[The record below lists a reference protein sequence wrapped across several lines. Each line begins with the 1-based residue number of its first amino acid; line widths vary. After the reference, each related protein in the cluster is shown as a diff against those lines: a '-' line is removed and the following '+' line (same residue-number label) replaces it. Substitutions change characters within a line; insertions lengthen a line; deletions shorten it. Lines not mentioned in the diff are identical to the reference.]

1 MVEALELITMI
12 PSSSRSVAIV
22 VIGRNEG
29 DLLKRCLP
37 AAVKAAAMVVYVDSG
52 SVDGSVAFARSVGCH
67 VVEIDPAQGFSAAR
81 ARNEGFSFV
90 TEHEPGAVFI
100 QFVDGDCE
108 LADGWLEQGRAVLDE
123 RSEVGVACG
132 HVREIHPHATFYNT
146 LCDLEWQKT
155 PGELSACGGIFLVR
169 AQVFRALGGFRAD
182 VIAGEDDE
190 FCVRVRR
197 AGWKILMLDTSMAGH
212 DAAMSSFSE
221 WRRRAMRTGHA
232 YAQVAAIHGKGEE
245 RYFVREGRRNWLWGL
260 LLPLVALC
268 LAPFTYGLSILVLI
282 GLFALQF
289 VRIYFGGK
297 RRGWTSSDA
306 RIYACFTLLA
316 KFPALA
322 GMLAYHWRRCRGRAP
337 TILEHKRSS

>member
-1 MVEALELITMI
+1 MV
-12 PSSSRSVAIV
+12 PSSSGSVAIV

-29 DLLKRCLP
+29 DRLKRCLP

-52 SVDGSVAFARSVGCH
+52 SVDGSVAFARSAGCH
-67 VVEIDPAQGFSAAR
+67 VVEIDPAQPFSAAR
-81 ARNEGFSFV
+81 ARNEGFAFV
-90 TEHEPGAVFI
+90 MEREPGAVLI

-108 LADGWLEQGRAVLDE
+108 LADGWLVRGRAVLNE
-123 RSEVGVACG
+123 RSEVGIACG
-132 HVREIHPHATFYNT
+132 HVREIRPHATVYKT

-155 PGELSACGGIFLVR
+155 PGELSACGGIFMVR
-169 AQVFRALGGFRAD
+169 AKVFRALGGFRAD

-190 FCVRVRR
+190 FCVRVRQ
-197 AGWKILMLDTSMAGH
+197 AGWKILLMDASMAGH
-212 DAAMSSFSE
+212 DAAMSSFIE
-221 WRRRAMRTGHA
+221 WCRRAMRTGHA
-232 YAQVAAIHGKGEE
+232 YAQVAAIHGKSEE
-245 RYFVREGRRNWLWGL
+245 RYFVPECRRIWLWGL

-268 LAPFTYGLSILVLI
+268 LAPFLYGLSILALI

-297 RRGWTSSDA
+297 SRGWSSSDA
-306 RIYACFTLLA
+306 RVYACFTMLA

-322 GMLAYHWRRCRGRAP
+322 GMLAYHWRRGRGRAP